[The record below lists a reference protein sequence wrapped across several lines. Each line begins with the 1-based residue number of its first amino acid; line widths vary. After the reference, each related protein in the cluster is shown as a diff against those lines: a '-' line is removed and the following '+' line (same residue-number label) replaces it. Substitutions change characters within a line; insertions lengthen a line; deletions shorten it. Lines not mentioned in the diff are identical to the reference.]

1 MLIVLGSADWEGIEL
16 AVGSEDGPP
25 DAVSDGPLLGSSL
38 EISVGADDTVGLAV
52 MLGSIDGDD
61 DAVGTELTV
70 GSEDGL
76 LLDAAI
82 AGFALGILS
91 PNFY

>member
-1 MLIVLGSADWEGIEL
+1 
-16 AVGSEDGPP
+16 
-25 DAVSDGPLLGSSL
+25 
-38 EISVGADDTVGLAV
+38 

-91 PNFY
+91 PNLITSSLESVPFFMVAFKAVSVAF

>member
-1 MLIVLGSADWEGIEL
+1 
-16 AVGSEDGPP
+16 
-25 DAVSDGPLLGSSL
+25 
-38 EISVGADDTVGLAV
+38 

-76 LLDAAI
+76 LLDAAT

-91 PNFY
+91 PNLITSSLESAPFVTVAFKAVSVSFWRAAFVMFVEFPPVTTTTMFISN